1 MPASGDGGG
10 NREAACG
17 NVAHAA
23 GLANAF
29 ATPFMSRPPVAI
41 DFGASNT
48 DVILQDG
55 STTRRWMLPTRGQP
69 DESRVREVLAAGS
82 LGPADVEWVA
92 VTGGNRE
99 HLPSAIDGRP
109 IYRVDEVTAIGR
121 GGLALAGVARGL
133 VASAGSGNA
142 VVSAGPEGSRH
153 VTGSGVGGGTL
164 VGLGRL
170 LLGITDPRVLDALA
184 LKGSPTGLNLTI
196 GEILG
201 GAIGSLP
208 PDTTA
213 VNFGRVAR
221 EPTTAS
227 PEDTAAALVNMVG
240 QVIAVIAINA
250 ARAERMEDIIIVG
263 HLTDLPSIRET
274 FRLVGQFYRATLQVP
289 EHGGHATAL
298 GALLHQQAVLQGE

>member
-1 MPASGDGGG
+1 ML
-10 NREAACG
+10 AA
-17 NVAHAA
+17 
-23 GLANAF
+23 AF
-29 ATPFMSRPPVAI
+29 AHESATDPMTEPAVAI

-48 DVILQDG
+48 DIVLQDAT
-55 STTRRWMLPTRGQP
+55 TTRRWTLPSRGQP
-69 DESRVREVLAAGS
+69 DEARVREVLAAGALTPDAVS
-82 LGPADVEWVA
+82 WIA

-99 HLPSAIDGRP
+99 RLPETIDGRP
-109 IYRVDEVTAIGR
+109 LVRVDEVTAIGR
-121 GGLALAGVARGL
+121 GGLALAGLDRGL

-142 VVSAGPEGSRH
+142 VVSAGPSGSRH

-170 LLGITDPRVLDALA
+170 LLGIADPRELDALA
-184 LKGSPTGLNLTI
+184 LQGSATGLNLTI

-201 GAIGSLP
+201 GAIGTLP

-213 VNFGRVAR
+213 VNFGRAAR
-221 EPTTAS
+221 GPVSAS
-227 PEDTAAALVNMVG
+227 PADTAAALVNMVG

-250 ARAERMEDIIIVG
+250 ARAEQLDDIVIVG

-274 FRLVGQFYRATLQVP
+274 FRLVGQFYGVTLQVP

-298 GALLHQQAVLQGE
+298 GALLRLRGEETAGAR